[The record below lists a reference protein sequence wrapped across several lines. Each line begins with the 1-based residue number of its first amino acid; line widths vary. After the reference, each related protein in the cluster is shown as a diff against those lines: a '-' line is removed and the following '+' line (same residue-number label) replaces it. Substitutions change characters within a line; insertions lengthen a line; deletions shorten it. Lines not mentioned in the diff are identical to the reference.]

1 MQYASIDDSDVYS
14 YQLDIELL
22 QTMGKPMSHDEG
34 VRLLQLKQD
43 LQQASDEYKKLTETI
58 IDATKRYDKIAAKLT
73 KVKHIMNELDPS
85 PLFGEQLETL
95 IATFREEE
103 KIDELEE
110 ALNEIDKKRA
120 EYKSIFRILKDV
132 ETHNIYCCFL
142 CLERNVTIF
151 VDPCGHLMCET
162 CEKKLGGSSCPFC
175 RSSVKYFKK
184 MFTT

>member
-1 MQYASIDDSDVYS
+1 MQYADLNDEAYS

-22 QTMGKPMSHDEG
+22 QTLGKPISHDEG
-34 VRLLQLKQD
+34 VRFLQLKTD
-43 LQQASDEYKKLTETI
+43 LQQAMTEYKQLNDSI
-58 IDATKRYDKIAAKLT
+58 IDSTKQYDNLAQKLRN
-73 KVKHIMNELDPS
+73 VKRIMNELDPS
-85 PLFGEQLETL
+85 PVFAKQLEQL
-95 IATFREEE
+95 IATFRKEE
-103 KIDELEE
+103 KIDELEA
-110 ALNEIDKKRA
+110 ALNDIDKKRA

-175 RSSVKYFKK
+175 RSSVKLFRK
-184 MFTT
+184 MFLT

>member
-1 MQYASIDDSDVYS
+1 MQYASLDEEAYS

-22 QTMGKPMSHDEG
+22 QTMGKPISHDEG
-34 VRLLQLKQD
+34 VRFLQLKTD
-43 LQQASDEYKKLTETI
+43 LQQASDEYKQLTNTI
-58 IDATKRYDKIAAKLT
+58 IDATKRYDNLSQKLL
-73 KVKHIMNELDPS
+73 KVKRIMNELDPS

-95 IATFREEE
+95 IGTFRKEE
-103 KIDELEE
+103 KIDELEA
-110 ALNEIDKKRA
+110 ALNDIDKKRA
-120 EYKSIFRILKDV
+120 EYKSIFRMLKDV

-151 VDPCGHLMCET
+151 IDPCGHLMCET

-175 RSSVKYFKK
+175 RSSVKDFKK